1 MNLDF
6 LKSLNR
12 KELFQKIEQLP
23 QRTKNYIQNWQRPTK
38 DELIEWSKKA
48 VKWGLIG
55 GTALLFVVVIFY
67 QSVRFGAF
75 GSLPNEKTLKNIEND
90 VASEVYS
97 VDGKLLGRY
106 FLENRTNVAY
116 DNIAPS
122 LIDALI
128 STEDERFYKHNGV
141 DRWSLFRVLFKSIL
155 LRNKNTGGGSTLTQ
169 QLAKNLFPRQR
180 HGLLSMP
187 VNKCREAIIA
197 KRLEKVYSKKEILT
211 LYLNT
216 VPFGEDV
223 YGINVAAQRFLSTD
237 VAHLNIEQ
245 SALLAGLLQSPTA
258 YNPRT
263 HPDRALFRRNIVF
276 AQMLKNDKITE
287 AQHDSLIQKPLDVK
301 YQYISHSDGLAPYF
315 RAHLREEFKKFCQN
329 YKKPDGTNYNIYTD
343 GLKIHTT
350 IHSKWQR
357 YAEEAMREQMTE
369 LQGEFDKHWK
379 KRTLWKSTDRAIKSA
394 KKQTRRYKILK
405 EQGKSEAEINAN
417 FAKATE
423 MHVFNWEGKDKV
435 SMSPMDSIIHYHSL
449 LNAGFL
455 ATDPKTGQVRA
466 WVGGITHEHLQYDH
480 VKALR
485 QAGSVFKPILYTSAL
500 QNGYSPCSFI
510 ENQKVIFANH
520 ENWSPNNADAKYGG
534 WYTLKGGL
542 ANSVNTIA
550 AQLIEHVGTEEVVD
564 LAQKMGIESEI
575 TNTPS
580 LALGATDV
588 HLMELAEAYGVFA
601 NRGNRVALHYLL
613 KIEDKDGNVLYE
625 DKEDERVRSTEIFS
639 EDIAD
644 QIRGM
649 MQGVVDSGTARSIRY
664 RYGINAA
671 IAGKTGT
678 TQKQADGRF
687 VGFTPNVV
695 AAAWVGGADRR
706 VRFRSLRLGS
716 GGHTALPIW
725 ARFYKKMMKDP
736 DFKNW
741 ENSTFAPI
749 SDSLNF
755 DCPNFTLS
763 EEELFEVRERD
774 DESFLERLF
783 NIGDDNEAE
792 AETEEVIV
800 NERPNRHKAPR
811 KFKKEKEKK
820 LKKWWEKQ
828 RKKWRN

>member
-6 LKSLNR
+6 LKSLNT
-12 KELFQKIEQLP
+12 KELFQKIERLP
-23 QRTKNYIQNWQRPTK
+23 QQIKNYIQNWQKPTK
-38 DELIEWSKKA
+38 GELIEWSKKA
-48 VKWGLIG
+48 MKWGLIG
-55 GTALLFVVVIFY
+55 GSLLLFITIIFY

-75 GSLPNEKTLKNIEND
+75 GVLPNKTTLKNIDND

-106 FLENRTNVAY
+106 FLKNRTNVAY

-122 LIDALI
+122 LIDALVA
-128 STEDERFYKHNGV
+128 TEDERFYKHNGV

-169 QLAKNLFPRQR
+169 QLAKNLFPRKR
-180 HGLLSMP
+180 YGLLSMP

-197 KRLEKVYSKKEILT
+197 KRLEKVYSKKEILA

-223 YGINVAAQRFLSTD
+223 YGINVAAQRYLSTD
-237 VAHLNIEQ
+237 VKHLTIEQ

-276 AQMLKNDKITE
+276 SQMLKNDKITIAE
-287 AQHDSLIQKPLDVK
+287 HDSLIKKPLEVD

-315 RAHLREEFKKFCQN
+315 RGHLREELKKFCQN
-329 YKKPDGTNYNIYTD
+329 YKKLDGTNYNIYTD

-357 YAEEAMREQMTE
+357 YAEEAMQEQMAE
-369 LQGEFDKHWK
+369 LQKEFDRHWK
-379 KRTLWKSTDRAIKSA
+379 KRTLWKPTDKAIKLA
-394 KKQTRRYKILK
+394 KKQTRRYKLLK
-405 EQGKSEAEINAN
+405 EQGQSEAQINAN

-423 MHVFNWEGKDKV
+423 THVFNWEGKDKV
-435 SMSPMDSIIHYHSL
+435 SISPMDSIIHYHSL

-466 WVGGITHEHLQYDH
+466 WVGGINHEHLQYDH
-480 VKALR
+480 VKATR
-485 QAGSVFKPILYTSAL
+485 QAGSVFKPILYTSAV
-500 QNGYSPCSFI
+500 QNGYTPCSFI
-510 ENQKVIFANH
+510 ENEKVVFANH

-542 ANSVNTIA
+542 ANSVNTVA
-550 AQLIEHVGTEEVVD
+550 AQLIQQVGTEEVVD

-580 LALGATDV
+580 LALGATNV
-588 HLMELAEAYGVFA
+588 HLMELAEVYGVFA

-613 KIEDKDGNVLYE
+613 KIEDKEGNVLYD
-625 DKEDERVRSTEIFS
+625 DKESERVRSTEIFS
-639 EDIAD
+639 EDVAD
-644 QIRGM
+644 QMTKM
-649 MQGVVDSGTARSIRY
+649 MEAVIDSGTARSIRY
-664 RYGINAA
+664 RFGINAK

-678 TQKQADGRF
+678 TQHQADGRF

-695 AAAWVGGADRR
+695 ATAWVGGMDRR

-725 ARFYKKMMKDP
+725 ARFYKKMSKDA
-736 DFKNW
+736 DFKSW
-741 ENSTFAPI
+741 EKSEFAPV
-749 SDSLNF
+749 SDTLNF

-763 EEELFEVRERD
+763 EEELFEARERD

-783 NIGDDNEAE
+783 NIGGDEKAE
-792 AETEEVIV
+792 EGAEVIV
-800 NERPNRHKAPR
+800 NERRNRRKPPR
-811 KFKKEKEKK
+811 KFKKKK
-820 LKKWWEKQ
+820 KTKIGKWWQKQ